1 VVEKEQLSSILN
13 LIESK
18 DDKLL
23 KKFRLRIILAV
34 IIMFFLAMFV
44 LFAPNLIGIHM
55 QQFSFMIFFFFG
67 IAVARWDSLNKL
79 KRLLPHFNAQ
89 SIKKRLGEID
99 T

>member
-1 VVEKEQLSSILN
+1 VVEKEQLSAILN

-18 DDKLL
+18 DGKLL
-23 KKFRLRIILAV
+23 KKFRLRIILSV
-34 IIMFFLAMFV
+34 IITFLLAMFV

-55 QQFSFMIFFFFG
+55 QSFSFMIFFFFG
-67 IAVARWDSLNKL
+67 MAVARWDSLNKL
-79 KRLLPHFNAQ
+79 KRLLPHFSSQ